1 MLASGRTSDHYV
13 NCKPVSLSG
22 EGLALLRGLD
32 GALAVAMSGSGP
44 SLFALFEDLAAA
56 SAALAT
62 LAAPLEA
69 AGFESW
75 CCRCTGSGATLDPA
89 AAPL

>member
-1 MLASGRTSDHYV
+1 
-13 NCKPVSLSG
+13 
-22 EGLALLRGLD
+22 
-32 GALAVAMSGSGP
+32 
-44 SLFALFEDLAAA
+44 LFALFEDLTAA
-56 SAALAT
+56 SAAQAA

-69 AGFESW
+69 AGFGSW